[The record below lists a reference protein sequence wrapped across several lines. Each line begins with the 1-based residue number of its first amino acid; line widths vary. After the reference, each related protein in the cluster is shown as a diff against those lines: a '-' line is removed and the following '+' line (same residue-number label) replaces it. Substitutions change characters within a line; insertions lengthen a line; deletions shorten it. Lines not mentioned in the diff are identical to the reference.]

1 MSVDGENVYLNEDG
15 SVSFLGEL
23 TVDGDGSPR
32 CYGPPGTKPLDF
44 LANAGNPGNWW
55 GIATDSKGIP
65 IIQGKDDPYPGY
77 YVSTTALKN
86 KGFKHG
92 DPRREIDS
100 EKVPFIVVP
109 SPLIKKVRGVVLGSQ
124 AKIIDTRTGKFVM
137 AVVADIGPAKHLG
150 EASIAAAVALG
161 LSGNPKSG
169 GSSKK
174 AFEYIFWPGTPAQVN
189 GITYPLQPS

>member
-1 MSVDGENVYLNEDG
+1 MTVDGDAVTEMEDG
-15 SVSFLGEL
+15 RVSFLGEL

-32 CYGPPGTKPLDF
+32 CYGPPGTKPLDY
-44 LANAGNPGNWW
+44 LANAGGVGNWW
-55 GIATDSKGIP
+55 GIATNSKGIP

-86 KGFKHG
+86 PRFKHG

-109 SPLIKKVRGVVLGSQ
+109 SPLVKKVKGVVLGSQ
-124 AKIIDTRTGKFVM
+124 ARITNTQTGNSVM

-174 AFEYIFWPGTPAQVN
+174 IFRYELWPGTPAEVN
-189 GITYPLQPS
+189 GVTYPLQPS